1 MQAALLSVLEEHL
14 YAGEH
19 EDGAAAEM
27 YPGYLVLL
35 TSAAGATL
43 THRLATGGRLSRAA
57 AWALH
62 CVFAA
67 KLTMLLVPEV
77 RLTAPRQDRACVFS
91 EFAVR
96 AIEAACVTVAGNCSR
111 GPEQR
116 TRVLHQGQTLNAAQQ
131 CYGWVRVQT

>member
-1 MQAALLSVLEEHL
+1 MLEEHL

-43 THRLATGGRLSRAA
+43 THRLVTAGRLSRVA

-67 KLTMLLVPEV
+67 KLTMLLVPEARRRSCRV
-77 RLTAPRQDRACVFS
+77 CSHVLPVIAVF
-91 EFAVR
+91 E
-96 AIEAACVTVAGNCSR
+96 
-111 GPEQR
+111 
-116 TRVLHQGQTLNAAQQ
+116 
-131 CYGWVRVQT
+131 

>member
-1 MQAALLSVLEEHL
+1 MLEEHL

-43 THRLATGGRLSRAA
+43 THRLVTAGRLSRVA

-67 KLTMLLVPEV
+67 KLAMLLVPE
-77 RLTAPRQDRACVFS
+77 ARAVAS
-91 EFAVR
+91 VAFAV
-96 AIEAACVTVAGNCSR
+96 TF
-111 GPEQR
+111 
-116 TRVLHQGQTLNAAQQ
+116 LHVIA
-131 CYGWVRVQT
+131 VS

>member
-1 MQAALLSVLEEHL
+1 VLEEHL

-43 THRLATGGRLSRAA
+43 THRLAGAGRLSRVA

-67 KLTMLLVPEV
+67 KLAMLLVPEA
-77 RLTAPRQDRACVFS
+77 RR
-91 EFAVR
+91 
-96 AIEAACVTVAGNCSR
+96 CSCCDCSMSSASSPWR
-111 GPEQR
+111 GPQP
-116 TRVLHQGQTLNAAQQ
+116 LL
-131 CYGWVRVQT
+131 VQVGFRMIRGLTSHPV

>member
-1 MQAALLSVLEEHL
+1 MLEEHL

-43 THRLATGGRLSRAA
+43 THRLARARRLSRVA

-62 CVFAA
+62 CVFAS
-67 KLTMLLVPEV
+67 KLTMLLVPEA
-77 RLTAPRQDRACVFS
+77 RPAEPLHPA
-91 EFAVR
+91 
-96 AIEAACVTVAGNCSR
+96 AGNVK
-111 GPEQR
+111 P
-116 TRVLHQGQTLNAAQQ
+116 
-131 CYGWVRVQT
+131 VRSLPDQPCTASSLQHEWTSI